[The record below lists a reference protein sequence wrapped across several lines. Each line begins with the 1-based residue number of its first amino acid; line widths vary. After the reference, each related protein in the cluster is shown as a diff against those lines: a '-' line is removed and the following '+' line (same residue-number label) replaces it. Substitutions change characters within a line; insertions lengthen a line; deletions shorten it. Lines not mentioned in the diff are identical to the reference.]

1 MKKKKWN
8 RFLSVVVTAAMLVA
22 PLQGFSFVDDLFTTA
37 GVTTK
42 ASAQDIAQTDT
53 SQTIGVYPYFANE
66 PADCDASAKL
76 GSEQNPL
83 EIANA
88 VQLYNLYYVG
98 KNAVTNENNVADSDS
113 GSSYMDCYFKVTGNI
128 DLSELKEFGITE
140 WSGIGAGTYNG
151 FCGKFDGGSEQG
163 YIISNMA
170 IDTETSLVDTGL
182 FSKIGTGGEIK
193 NVSLKNPKITG
204 KLSVWSEG
212 CGFLAGKVTSYGT
225 DETALI
231 ENCHILDGSLQV
243 SSDLFKPDTTDCFYN
258 VQGSTVRDYEVV
270 SGAFGG
276 IVGEAGGNVT
286 IRNCTNESGNINCE
300 GLKDIGGI
308 VGVMF
313 DGGEITSCTNNA
325 LVSGTIN
332 VGGIAGLTDGVTIR
346 GCKNTSAVSG
356 LEWSEEIWDKI
367 ETAHKEGTTW
377 FSGTSAYDAYAP
389 AVCIGGIAGK
399 STDGIIASENEGDVT
414 GIEIC
419 GGIAGGT
426 IGNVSYC
433 MNYGDVSYSGNAD
446 HSYKNMSATAAASD
460 VIPLKS
466 NGVSF
471 GGIVGSFGFFEYQ
484 SGIEALQVSYS
495 GNAGKVTALGNTA
508 GIVGNRNYDISG
520 DQEYDSSVEAVTPV
534 TDCYNA
540 AEITSDSGILEGK
553 TQLIGADQTV
563 ERSYYLADDAED
575 TAEGRTKAQ
584 YKSGQVAWELSHQQ
598 GENISWTQKIGKQDY
613 PDAVRSENN
622 SLTDTVCR
630 IRFIP
635 YLQESDEEYS
645 KDPVYANLH
654 SILEMPKQS
663 TETEIYTYY
672 SGVQK
677 EDGTWEA
684 GAPVTSVTIEE
695 DCVILVKKEKNA
707 VTDNPTAEPVQTSEP
722 APVKTAEPVP
732 PHPTAAVATLRPT
745 VTTTPTT
752 APAQTPDVSN
762 VNNTTDNTQNNLQNT
777 NTTLTKGAT
786 IKQNNMN
793 FTVNDQNSV
802 TFKGMN
808 TKKANVTIPDTI
820 ISQGKKLKVTTIA
833 EGAFEKNTSIKNV
846 TLGKNVKQIGRKAFR
861 NCKKLKKVNYP
872 SNLQQLGAQSFENC
886 TGLQQVSLPDSVKTI
901 GKKAFKNCKKLKKF
915 TIGKKKKAAKK
926 AGGMLVPSD
935 ALTTTSVEKM
945 ADVQETL
952 EAAKAGNL
960 IITEEEVS
968 SYAALNMKI
977 AIGNNALENCSN
989 LKSVIVNCAV
999 SVIGNSAFKNCTKL
1013 SAIIVRSLILKSV
1026 GKKALTGVS
1035 KCKISVPTKKFKPYR
1050 KLFKNKG
1057 QGKKVFVAAT

>member
-1 MKKKKWN
+1 
-8 RFLSVVVTAAMLVA
+8 
-22 PLQGFSFVDDLFTTA
+22 
-37 GVTTK
+37 
-42 ASAQDIAQTDT
+42 
-53 SQTIGVYPYFANE
+53 
-66 PADCDASAKL
+66 
-76 GSEQNPL
+76 
-83 EIANA
+83 
-88 VQLYNLYYVG
+88 
-98 KNAVTNENNVADSDS
+98 
-113 GSSYMDCYFKVTGNI
+113 
-128 DLSELKEFGITE
+128 
-140 WSGIGAGTYNG
+140 
-151 FCGKFDGGSEQG
+151 
-163 YIISNMA
+163 
-170 IDTETSLVDTGL
+170 
-182 FSKIGTGGEIK
+182 
-193 NVSLKNPKITG
+193 
-204 KLSVWSEG
+204 
-212 CGFLAGKVTSYGT
+212 
-225 DETALI
+225 
-231 ENCHILDGSLQV
+231 
-243 SSDLFKPDTTDCFYN
+243 
-258 VQGSTVRDYEVV
+258 
-270 SGAFGG
+270 
-276 IVGEAGGNVT
+276 
-286 IRNCTNESGNINCE
+286 
-300 GLKDIGGI
+300 
-308 VGVMF
+308 
-313 DGGEITSCTNNA
+313 
-325 LVSGTIN
+325 
-332 VGGIAGLTDGVTIR
+332 
-346 GCKNTSAVSG
+346 
-356 LEWSEEIWDKI
+356 
-367 ETAHKEGTTW
+367 
-377 FSGTSAYDAYAP
+377 
-389 AVCIGGIAGK
+389 
-399 STDGIIASENEGDVT
+399 
-414 GIEIC
+414 
-419 GGIAGGT
+419 
-426 IGNVSYC
+426 

-446 HSYKNMSATAAASD
+446 HSYKNMSATVAASD

-495 GNAGKVTALGNTA
+495 GNAGKVTALGSTA

-540 AEITSDSGILEGK
+540 AEITSDSEILGGNS
-553 TQLIGADQTV
+553 QLIGADQTV
-563 ERSYYLADDAED
+563 ERSYYLTDDVED
-575 TAEGRTKAQ
+575 NTEGRTKAQ

-598 GENISWTQKIGKQDY
+598 GENISWVQKIGKQDY
-613 PDAVRSENN
+613 PDAVRSGNN

-654 SILEMPKQS
+654 STLEMPKQS

-707 VTDNPTAEPVQTSEP
+707 VTDNPTAEPVRTPEST
-722 APVKTAEPVP
+722 PVKTAEPVS
-732 PHPTAAVATLRPT
+732 PHPT

-762 VNNTTDNTQNNLQNT
+762 VNNTTDNTQNNSQNA

-820 ISQGKKLKVTTIA
+820 ISQGKKLKVTMIA

-846 TLGKNVKQIGRKAFR
+846 TLGKNVKQIGKKAFR

-915 TIGKKKKAAKK
+915 TVGKKKKAAKK

-935 ALTTTSVEKM
+935 TLTTTSVEKM

-952 EAAKAGNL
+952 EAAKTGNL

>member
-1 MKKKKWN
+1 M
-8 RFLSVVVTAAMLVA
+8 
-22 PLQGFSFVDDLFTTA
+22 
-37 GVTTK
+37 
-42 ASAQDIAQTDT
+42 
-53 SQTIGVYPYFANE
+53 
-66 PADCDASAKL
+66 
-76 GSEQNPL
+76 
-83 EIANA
+83 
-88 VQLYNLYYVG
+88 
-98 KNAVTNENNVADSDS
+98 
-113 GSSYMDCYFKVTGNI
+113 
-128 DLSELKEFGITE
+128 
-140 WSGIGAGTYNG
+140 
-151 FCGKFDGGSEQG
+151 
-163 YIISNMA
+163 
-170 IDTETSLVDTGL
+170 
-182 FSKIGTGGEIK
+182 
-193 NVSLKNPKITG
+193 
-204 KLSVWSEG
+204 
-212 CGFLAGKVTSYGT
+212 
-225 DETALI
+225 
-231 ENCHILDGSLQV
+231 
-243 SSDLFKPDTTDCFYN
+243 
-258 VQGSTVRDYEVV
+258 
-270 SGAFGG
+270 
-276 IVGEAGGNVT
+276 
-286 IRNCTNESGNINCE
+286 
-300 GLKDIGGI
+300 
-308 VGVMF
+308 
-313 DGGEITSCTNNA
+313 
-325 LVSGTIN
+325 
-332 VGGIAGLTDGVTIR
+332 
-346 GCKNTSAVSG
+346 
-356 LEWSEEIWDKI
+356 
-367 ETAHKEGTTW
+367 
-377 FSGTSAYDAYAP
+377 
-389 AVCIGGIAGK
+389 
-399 STDGIIASENEGDVT
+399 
-414 GIEIC
+414 
-419 GGIAGGT
+419 
-426 IGNVSYC
+426 
-433 MNYGDVSYSGNAD
+433 
-446 HSYKNMSATAAASD
+446 
-460 VIPLKS
+460 
-466 NGVSF
+466 
-471 GGIVGSFGFFEYQ
+471 
-484 SGIEALQVSYS
+484 
-495 GNAGKVTALGNTA
+495 
-508 GIVGNRNYDISG
+508 
-520 DQEYDSSVEAVTPV
+520 
-534 TDCYNA
+534 
-540 AEITSDSGILEGK
+540 
-553 TQLIGADQTV
+553 
-563 ERSYYLADDAED
+563 
-575 TAEGRTKAQ
+575 
-584 YKSGQVAWELSHQQ
+584 SHQQ
-598 GENISWTQKIGKQDY
+598 GENISWVQKIGKQDY

-622 SLTDTVCR
+622 NLTDTVCR

-695 DCVILVKKEKNA
+695 DCVILVKKEKRV
-707 VTDNPTAEPVQTSEP
+707 VTDNP
-722 APVKTAEPVP
+722 TAEPVP

-762 VNNTTDNTQNNLQNT
+762 VNNTTDNTQNNSQNT
-777 NTTLTKGAT
+777 NRTLTKGAT

-820 ISQGKKLKVTTIA
+820 ISQGKKLKVTMIA

-846 TLGKNVKQIGRKAFR
+846 TLGKNVKQIGKKAFR

-915 TIGKKKKAAKK
+915 TVGKKKKAAKK

-935 ALTTTSVEKM
+935 TLTTTSVEKM
-945 ADVQETL
+945 ADVQEIL
-952 EAAKAGNL
+952 EAAKTGNL

>member
-1 MKKKKWN
+1 M
-8 RFLSVVVTAAMLVA
+8 
-22 PLQGFSFVDDLFTTA
+22 
-37 GVTTK
+37 
-42 ASAQDIAQTDT
+42 
-53 SQTIGVYPYFANE
+53 
-66 PADCDASAKL
+66 
-76 GSEQNPL
+76 
-83 EIANA
+83 
-88 VQLYNLYYVG
+88 
-98 KNAVTNENNVADSDS
+98 
-113 GSSYMDCYFKVTGNI
+113 
-128 DLSELKEFGITE
+128 
-140 WSGIGAGTYNG
+140 
-151 FCGKFDGGSEQG
+151 
-163 YIISNMA
+163 
-170 IDTETSLVDTGL
+170 
-182 FSKIGTGGEIK
+182 
-193 NVSLKNPKITG
+193 
-204 KLSVWSEG
+204 
-212 CGFLAGKVTSYGT
+212 
-225 DETALI
+225 
-231 ENCHILDGSLQV
+231 
-243 SSDLFKPDTTDCFYN
+243 
-258 VQGSTVRDYEVV
+258 
-270 SGAFGG
+270 
-276 IVGEAGGNVT
+276 
-286 IRNCTNESGNINCE
+286 
-300 GLKDIGGI
+300 
-308 VGVMF
+308 
-313 DGGEITSCTNNA
+313 
-325 LVSGTIN
+325 
-332 VGGIAGLTDGVTIR
+332 
-346 GCKNTSAVSG
+346 
-356 LEWSEEIWDKI
+356 
-367 ETAHKEGTTW
+367 
-377 FSGTSAYDAYAP
+377 
-389 AVCIGGIAGK
+389 
-399 STDGIIASENEGDVT
+399 
-414 GIEIC
+414 
-419 GGIAGGT
+419 
-426 IGNVSYC
+426 
-433 MNYGDVSYSGNAD
+433 
-446 HSYKNMSATAAASD
+446 
-460 VIPLKS
+460 
-466 NGVSF
+466 
-471 GGIVGSFGFFEYQ
+471 
-484 SGIEALQVSYS
+484 
-495 GNAGKVTALGNTA
+495 
-508 GIVGNRNYDISG
+508 
-520 DQEYDSSVEAVTPV
+520 TPV

-540 AEITSDSGILEGK
+540 AEITSDSEILEGK

-575 TAEGRTKAQ
+575 TTGGRTKAQ

-598 GENISWTQKIGKQDY
+598 GENISWVQKIGKQDY
-613 PDAVRSENN
+613 PDAVRSGNN

-654 SILEMPKQS
+654 STLEMPKQS

-707 VTDNPTAEPVQTSEP
+707 VTDNPTAEPVQTPEP

-732 PHPTAAVATLRPT
+732 PHPT

-752 APAQTPDVSN
+752 VPAQTPDVSN
-762 VNNTTDNTQNNLQNT
+762 VNNTTDNTQNNSQNA
-777 NTTLTKGAT
+777 NTTLTKGTT

-820 ISQGKKLKVTTIA
+820 ISQGKKLKVTMIA

-846 TLGKNVKQIGRKAFR
+846 TLGKNVKQIGKKAFR

-915 TIGKKKKAAKK
+915 TVGKKKKAAKK

-935 ALTTTSVEKM
+935 ILTTTSVEKM

-952 EAAKAGNL
+952 KKKKTGNL

>member
-1 MKKKKWN
+1 M
-8 RFLSVVVTAAMLVA
+8 
-22 PLQGFSFVDDLFTTA
+22 
-37 GVTTK
+37 
-42 ASAQDIAQTDT
+42 
-53 SQTIGVYPYFANE
+53 
-66 PADCDASAKL
+66 
-76 GSEQNPL
+76 
-83 EIANA
+83 
-88 VQLYNLYYVG
+88 
-98 KNAVTNENNVADSDS
+98 
-113 GSSYMDCYFKVTGNI
+113 
-128 DLSELKEFGITE
+128 
-140 WSGIGAGTYNG
+140 
-151 FCGKFDGGSEQG
+151 
-163 YIISNMA
+163 
-170 IDTETSLVDTGL
+170 
-182 FSKIGTGGEIK
+182 
-193 NVSLKNPKITG
+193 
-204 KLSVWSEG
+204 
-212 CGFLAGKVTSYGT
+212 
-225 DETALI
+225 
-231 ENCHILDGSLQV
+231 
-243 SSDLFKPDTTDCFYN
+243 
-258 VQGSTVRDYEVV
+258 
-270 SGAFGG
+270 
-276 IVGEAGGNVT
+276 
-286 IRNCTNESGNINCE
+286 
-300 GLKDIGGI
+300 
-308 VGVMF
+308 
-313 DGGEITSCTNNA
+313 
-325 LVSGTIN
+325 
-332 VGGIAGLTDGVTIR
+332 
-346 GCKNTSAVSG
+346 
-356 LEWSEEIWDKI
+356 
-367 ETAHKEGTTW
+367 
-377 FSGTSAYDAYAP
+377 
-389 AVCIGGIAGK
+389 
-399 STDGIIASENEGDVT
+399 
-414 GIEIC
+414 
-419 GGIAGGT
+419 
-426 IGNVSYC
+426 
-433 MNYGDVSYSGNAD
+433 
-446 HSYKNMSATAAASD
+446 
-460 VIPLKS
+460 
-466 NGVSF
+466 
-471 GGIVGSFGFFEYQ
+471 
-484 SGIEALQVSYS
+484 
-495 GNAGKVTALGNTA
+495 
-508 GIVGNRNYDISG
+508 
-520 DQEYDSSVEAVTPV
+520 TPV

-540 AEITSDSGILEGK
+540 AEITSDSEILEGK

-575 TAEGRTKAQ
+575 TTGGRTKAQ

-598 GENISWTQKIGKQDY
+598 GENISWVQKIGKQDY

-622 SLTDTVCR
+622 NLTDTVCR

-695 DCVILVKKEKNA
+695 DCVILVKKEKRV
-707 VTDNPTAEPVQTSEP
+707 VTDNP
-722 APVKTAEPVP
+722 TAEPVP

-762 VNNTTDNTQNNLQNT
+762 VNNTTDNTQNNSQNT

-820 ISQGKKLKVTTIA
+820 ISQGKKLKVTMIA

-846 TLGKNVKQIGRKAFR
+846 TLGKNVKQIGKKAFR

-915 TIGKKKKAAKK
+915 TVGKKKKAAKK

-935 ALTTTSVEKM
+935 TLTTTSVEKM
-945 ADVQETL
+945 ADVQEIL
-952 EAAKAGNL
+952 EAAKTGNL

>member
-22 PLQGFSFVDDLFTTA
+22 PLQGFSFVDNLFTTA

-42 ASAQDIAQTDT
+42 ASAADTVQTDT
-53 SQTIGVYPYFANE
+53 SQTIGTYPYFANE

-98 KNAVTNENNVADSDS
+98 KNAVNNENNVADSDS
-113 GSSYMDCYFKVTGNI
+113 GNSYMNCYFKVTGNI
-128 DLSELKEFGITE
+128 DLSELKEYGITE
-140 WSGIGAGTYNG
+140 WSGIGAETYNG

-163 YIISNMA
+163 YTISNMT
-170 IDTETSLVDTGL
+170 IDTETSLVDKGL

-258 VQGSTVRDYEVV
+258 VEGSKVRDYEVV

-300 GLKDIGGI
+300 GLKDVGGI

-325 LVSGTIN
+325 LVSGAIN
-332 VGGIAGLTDGVTIR
+332 VGGIAGLTDGVIIR
-346 GCKNTSAVSG
+346 ECKNTSAVSG

-367 ETAHKEGTTW
+367 ETAHRAGTTW

-389 AVCIGGIAGK
+389 AACIGGIAGK

-460 VIPLKS
+460 VIPLKA

-484 SGIEALQVSYS
+484 SGIEALQVRYS
-495 GNAGKVTALGNTA
+495 GNGGKVTALGNTA

-540 AEITSDSGILEGK
+540 AEITSDSGILEGNS
-553 TQLIGADQTV
+553 QLIGADQTV
-563 ERSYYLADDAED
+563 ERSYYLADNAPDN
-575 TAEGRTKAQ
+575 TKGRTKAQ

-598 GENISWTQKIGKQDY
+598 GENISWAQKIGKQDY
-613 PDAVRSENN
+613 PDAVRSKEAAIA
-622 SLTDTVCR
+622 DTVCR
-630 IRFIP
+630 IQFEA
-635 YLQESDEEYS
+635 YGDSEEDYSDALT
-645 KDPVYANLH
+645 YANTQSVLT
-654 SILEMPKQS
+654 MPKKS
-663 TETEIYTYY
+663 TATELYTYY
-672 SGVQK
+672 LGIQK
-677 EDGTWEA
+677 DDQTWEA
-684 GAPVTSVTIEE
+684 GEKIEKYIVESDTVLFIRKEEREEPVVSP
-695 DCVILVKKEKNA
+695 K
-707 VTDNPTAEPVQTSEP
+707 PAEP
-722 APVKTAEPVP
+722 AE
-732 PHPTAAVATLRPT
+732 
-745 VTTTPTT
+745 TPTT
-752 APAQTPDVSN
+752 APAQTPAQTPDVSN
-762 VNNTTDNTQNNLQNT
+762 VNHTTDNTQNNTQNNPQNT
-777 NTTLTKGAT
+777 NTTLTKGAP

-802 TFKGMN
+802 TFKGMD

-820 ISQGKKLKVTTIA
+820 TSQGKKLKVTMIA

-846 TLGKNVKQIGRKAFR
+846 TLGKNVKQIGKKAFR
-861 NCKKLKKVNYP
+861 NCKKLKKVSYP

-886 TGLQQVSLPDSVKTI
+886 IGLQQVSLPDSVKTI

-915 TIGKKKKAAKK
+915 TVGKKKKAAKK

-935 ALTTTSVEKM
+935 TLTTTSVEKM

-952 EAAKAGNL
+952 EAAKTGNL

-968 SYAALNMKI
+968 YYAALNMKI